1 MTGQTASR
9 LAVLGAGAWG
19 TALAIAFSRQQPTVL
34 WARHEAQVADMAAR
48 RENARYLPG
57 EPFPDA
63 LALTSDLDAALEHAD
78 LILIATPIAGLRAT
92 LTAVCERRPVPPP
105 VLWAC
110 KGFEADSGLLPHQ
123 VVAGILPPGVPYGAL
138 SGPSFAREVARGQP
152 TAITLAS
159 DDSAFAIA
167 TAARL
172 HCPRFRVYA
181 NDDLIGVE
189 VGGAVKNVM
198 AIAAGVSDGLGFG
211 HNARAALITRGLSE
225 ITRRATALGGKP
237 ATLMGLAGLGDLL
250 LTTTGD
256 LSRNRQ
262 VGLKLAEGKPLEQV
276 LLELGHVAEGVPT
289 PREVQAKAERL
300 GVDMP
305 ITAAVCAMLFHGK
318 APMQV
323 VETLLGRAPKV
334 ENP

>member
-19 TALAIAFSRQQPTVL
+19 TALAIAVSRQQPPVL

-105 VLWAC
+105 GLWAC
-110 KGFEADSGLLPHQ
+110 KGFEADSGLL
-123 VVAGILPPGVPYGAL
+123 PGVPYGAL

-225 ITRRATALGGKP
+225 ITRLATALGGKP

-289 PREVQAKAERL
+289 TREVQAKAERL

-318 APMQV
+318 APMQGV
-323 VETLLGRAPKV
+323 
-334 ENP
+334 